1 MLLPARRVVHAAT
14 QTTRVLRRS
23 ASTDSTASELILPR
37 LQKVE
42 SLASDPSVLREL
54 VTATSKLP
62 VPQDR
67 DGVIQ
72 RLDIKTRLLTLFCQN
87 PSVLARW
94 TYTDRL
100 LRRWPGLDKTFPI
113 AIQPSHAEAV
123 KALFR
128 APRNTDLP
136 AKTFRRI
143 MNVRYADAPFISLD
157 HVLRIGELVS
167 LDIAVGYW
175 LLLLPEQL
183 VRLGTDWERPLSD
196 VDAARQEMVRQ
207 LHSLE
212 EKHPALMTNRGTHD
226 ALMWAYG
233 ATRVAPDDA
242 LRHWSA
248 VLARGEPYSIRTAE
262 RALASTRDLD
272 TLERVWVQVQE
283 VIPRR
288 PEEPDWMPIIDVFY
302 AQNLTRLGAR
312 DAALALAKQ
321 YPPHVEL
328 AWLLGIPPDA
338 DANEESRAAVTA
350 YAEHA
355 EQLARNGLDLEDV
368 LIVMSMHAPQPF
380 REAIRGEKTQP
391 RDALRTAE
399 SK

>member
-1 MLLPARRVVHAAT
+1 MLLPARRVVRAAT
-14 QTTRVLRRS
+14 QTTRVLRRC
-23 ASTDSTASELILPR
+23 ASTDSTASDLILPR

-54 VTATSKLP
+54 VTAISTLH
-62 VPQDR
+62 VPQN
-67 DGVIQ
+67 GLIE
-72 RLDIKTRLLTLFCQN
+72 RLDIKTRLLTLLCQN
-87 PSVLARW
+87 PSVLTRW
-94 TYTDRL
+94 TYADRL
-100 LRRWPGLDKTFPI
+100 IRRWPYPDKAFPI
-113 AIQPSHAEAV
+113 AVQPSHAEAV

-128 APRNTDLP
+128 APRSAYLP
-136 AKTFRRI
+136 AQTFRRI
-143 MNVRYADAPFISLD
+143 MNMRYADAPFISLD
-157 HVLRIGELVS
+157 HVLRIADIVPLE
-167 LDIAVGYW
+167 IAVGYW
-175 LLLLPEQL
+175 LLLLPQYL
-183 VRLGTDWERPLSD
+183 VRLSTNWERPLSNL
-196 VDAARQEMVRQ
+196 DATRQKMVRQ
-207 LHSLE
+207 LRSLE
-212 EKHPALMTNRGTHD
+212 EKHPVLVTVDGFHD

-272 TLERVWVQVQE
+272 TLERVWAQVQE

-321 YPPHVEL
+321 YPLHVEL

-338 DANEESRAAVTA
+338 DVDEERRAAVTA

-368 LIVMSMHAPQPF
+368 LIVMSLHAPKPF
-380 REAIRGEKTQP
+380 REAIRGKKTQP
-391 RDALRTAE
+391 KDALRT
-399 SK
+399 